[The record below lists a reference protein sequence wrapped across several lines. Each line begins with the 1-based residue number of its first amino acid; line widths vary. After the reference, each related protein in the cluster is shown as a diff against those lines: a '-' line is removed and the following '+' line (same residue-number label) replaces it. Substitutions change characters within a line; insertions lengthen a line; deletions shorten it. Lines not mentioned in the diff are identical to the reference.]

1 MLFAASANAQ
11 SAQELQLQLD
21 LNDVSDTLILS
32 RLPFE
37 SNHSEGCDTI
47 ITQRGKAER
56 RLPIAAPCYLLI
68 KKPYHGGGIIRS
80 ASIIAVPG
88 ERISMKGTMTN
99 PVWEGTGIYRSI
111 LPSWELMSASRAK
124 IQAIYEQFQRDSKNA
139 DSQQKEALRQKAEA
153 ANNAVTKEANMK
165 AMAWI
170 KAHPA
175 EQGAAV
181 LLPTLEKNDLNKAL
195 KVIDATVRNGAL
207 KGLIDATIN
216 RQRQKENFE
225 VAKTRIQSGQ
235 TAPAFTLKDIS
246 GRDFSL
252 STLRGRYVIL
262 DFWGSWCGSCIKGMP
277 KMKEY
282 YARYKD
288 RFEIVGVD
296 CSDTEA
302 KWKAAV
308 KEHAL
313 PWIHVFNGPTDGV
326 DTRYAVNAYP
336 TKILINPDGTIN
348 RVIVGESEEF
358 YQYLDQLFKP

>member
-252 STLRGRYVIL
+252 STQRGRYVIL

-326 DTRYAVNAYP
+326 DTRYAVNVYP

-358 YQYLDQLFKP
+358 YQYLDQLFKT

>member
-1 MLFAASANAQ
+1 MKSLLAGALLLFAASANAQ

-32 RLPFE
+32 RLPFG

-47 ITQRGKAER
+47 ITQ
-56 RLPIAAPCYLLI
+56 
-68 KKPYHGGGIIRS
+68 
-80 ASIIAVPG
+80 
-88 ERISMKGTMTN
+88 
-99 PVWEGTGIYRSI
+99 
-111 LPSWELMSASRAK
+111 
-124 IQAIYEQFQRDSKNA
+124 
-139 DSQQKEALRQKAEA
+139 
-153 ANNAVTKEANMK
+153 
-165 AMAWI
+165 
-170 KAHPA
+170 
-175 EQGAAV
+175 
-181 LLPTLEKNDLNKAL
+181 
-195 KVIDATVRNGAL
+195 
-207 KGLIDATIN
+207 
-216 RQRQKENFE
+216 
-225 VAKTRIQSGQ
+225 
-235 TAPAFTLKDIS
+235 
-246 GRDFSL
+246 
-252 STLRGRYVIL
+252 RGRYVIL

-326 DTRYAVNAYP
+326 DTRYAVNVYP

-358 YQYLDQLFKP
+358 YQYLDQLFKT